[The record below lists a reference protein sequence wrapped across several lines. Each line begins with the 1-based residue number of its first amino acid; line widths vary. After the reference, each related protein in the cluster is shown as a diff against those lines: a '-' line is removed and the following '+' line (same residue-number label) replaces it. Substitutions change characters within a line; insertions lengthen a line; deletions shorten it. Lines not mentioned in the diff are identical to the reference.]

1 MNQPRSPAAHTC
13 EARPSEALR
22 DDFLVQW
29 RHALRNPLNAILAAA
44 QVLEAAPADS
54 PQAAQARG
62 IIARQAR
69 QLAWL
74 ISAIPADLPHGQP
87 AAPGA

>member
-1 MNQPRSPAAHTC
+1 MTQPPTPDAGS
-13 EARPSEALR
+13 R
-22 DDFLVQW
+22 DDSRDAFLVQW
-29 RHALRNPLNAILAAA
+29 RHALRTPLNAILAAA

-54 PQAAQARG
+54 AEAAQARG

-74 ISAIPADLPHGQP
+74 ISDMPCDFPPGRA

>member
-1 MNQPRSPAAHTC
+1 MNQPCPPVAGACATS
-13 EARPSEALR
+13 R
-22 DDFLVQW
+22 DEFLVQW
-29 RHALRNPLNAILAAA
+29 RHALRSPLNALLAAA

-54 PQAAQARG
+54 VEAAQARG

-74 ISAIPADLPHGQP
+74 ISAIPTDGPTGVPCGTTDAT
-87 AAPGA
+87 GA